1 MPAAKDDGLEDADA
15 DGADGCRDFD
25 AGHFDEAAQE
35 YGILHMLFRRDDSLD
50 KPDEM
55 ANLKTA
61 DIRLCTFP
69 EPAPATT
76 RGRGGGGKGPI
87 ELDEEDYISEG
98 EPSES
103 TSHANWP
110 GRPCSWWRVHNLLG
124 EELIVRSGVS
134 LLSPE
139 VRRVSPGEIVQQGGL
154 ARCLNNGNAK
164 GCVRLPVRGNPNG
177 WVTADATK
185 AGGPRYIVRASAPR
199 WRVVYYGSND
209 SKDSG
214 SVIVRETAEF
224 ASDEVC
230 ALHFGDIVE
239 QAAPSVVQT
248 NGIVRMQI
256 TTAVVRRSEAEAEA
270 ADGNG
275 HTHRS
280 SMKTLGWVT
289 VDASA
294 ANGPVFLKPAGDDG
308 SKRRRRPKVS

>member
-1 MPAAKDDGLEDADA
+1 
-15 DGADGCRDFD
+15 
-25 AGHFDEAAQE
+25 
-35 YGILHMLFRRDDSLD
+35 
-50 KPDEM
+50 
-55 ANLKTA
+55 
-61 DIRLCTFP
+61 
-69 EPAPATT
+69 
-76 RGRGGGGKGPI
+76 
-87 ELDEEDYISEG
+87 
-98 EPSES
+98 
-103 TSHANWP
+103 
-110 GRPCSWWRVHNLLG
+110 
-124 EELIVRSGVS
+124 VRSGVS

-164 GCVRLPVRGNPNG
+164 SCVRLPVRGNPNG

-289 VDASA
+289 VDASP
-294 ANGPVFLKPAGDDG
+294 ANGPVFLKPAGAGDDG